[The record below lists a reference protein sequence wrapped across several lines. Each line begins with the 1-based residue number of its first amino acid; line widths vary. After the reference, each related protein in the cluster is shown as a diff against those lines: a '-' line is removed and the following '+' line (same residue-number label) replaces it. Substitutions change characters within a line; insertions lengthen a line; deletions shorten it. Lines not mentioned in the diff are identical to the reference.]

1 MTLGKGGEGEGIGA
15 NGWGSTLEVRQLRAF
30 LAVVAHGS
38 VSSAALALGLAQSTV
53 SEALAALDRAVGAQT
68 ILRRRGAHETM
79 LTDAGKTLLPHARR
93 VLQELDAVHVAIAGV
108 THGASASVDVV
119 ANESVS
125 TFILTP
131 ALGAL
136 RKRWPNTRF
145 AVTVATCANV
155 RAGVAEGQCNLGLL
169 LENYGDTPGNPEAI
183 ETRRPH
189 RHTDRP
195 TNRPTNRRPDGA
207 ATTIVLASD
216 IPLVIF
222 AGTRHPLV
230 RGARRGVLPRD
241 AIASFPM
248 FVADAAGDF
257 HELIRRYFAA
267 DGLPGPRLEPVG
279 SIDGVK
285 RGVDADASALG
296 ILPLYAV
303 AEDLRSGRVH
313 ALELSPAPPRMHL
326 VALLPAVPG
335 ERHPAITELV
345 EQLSIA

>member
-1 MTLGKGGEGEGIGA
+1 MTLGKDGEGESIGA
-15 NGWGSTLEVRQLRAF
+15 NGWSSTLEVRQLRAF

-38 VSSAALALGLAQSTV
+38 VSGAAVGLGLAQSTV

-68 ILRRRGAHETM
+68 ILRRRGAHETT

-93 VLQELDAVHVAIAGV
+93 VLQELDAVHLAIAGV
-108 THGASASVDVV
+108 AHEANASVDVV

-131 ALGAL
+131 ALGVL

-155 RAGVAEGQCNLGLL
+155 RAGVAEGQYNIGFL
-169 LENYGDTPGNPEAI
+169 LEDHDGTAGHADGMQV
-183 ETRRPH
+183 
-189 RHTDRP
+189 RHPVRH
-195 TNRPTNRRPDGA
+195 PDGSA
-207 ATTIVLASD
+207 MGIVIASD
-216 IPLVIF
+216 VPLVIF
-222 AGTRHPLV
+222 AGSKHPLV
-230 RGARRGVLPRD
+230 RGARRGGLPRD

-285 RGVDADASALG
+285 RGVDADGSALG

-303 AEDLRSGRVH
+303 AEDLRSGRVRP
-313 ALELSPAPPRMHL
+313 LELSPVPPRMQL
-326 VALLPAVPG
+326 MALLPAASG
-335 ERHPAITELV
+335 GRHPALTELI
-345 EQLSIA
+345 EQLSTA

>member
-1 MTLGKGGEGEGIGA
+1 MTESREGIGA
-15 NGWGSTLEVRQLRAF
+15 NGWSSTLEVRQLRAF

-68 ILRRRGAHETM
+68 ILRRRGAHETT
-79 LTDAGKTLLPHARR
+79 LTDAGKALLPHARR
-93 VLQELDAVHVAIAGV
+93 VLQDLDAVHLAIAGV
-108 THGASASVDVV
+108 THGASATVDVT

-125 TFILTP
+125 TYVLAP
-131 ALGAL
+131 ALSVL

-145 AVTVATCANV
+145 AVTVATCTNV
-155 RAGVAEGQCNLGLL
+155 RAGIAEGQSNLGLL
-169 LENYGDTPGNPEAI
+169 LENYGDMAAGSAEGMKA
-183 ETRRPH
+183 
-189 RHTDRP
+189 
-195 TNRPTNRRPDGA
+195 RRPDGSV
-207 ATTIVLASD
+207 TPIVLASD

-222 AGTRHPLV
+222 AGRKHPLV
-230 RGARRGVLPRD
+230 RGARRVTLPRD

-296 ILPLYAV
+296 ILPHYAV

-313 ALELSPAPPRMHL
+313 ALELSPPLPRMQL
-326 VALLPAVPG
+326 MALLPVGPAVH
-335 ERHPAITELV
+335 HPAITELI
-345 EQLSIA
+345 EQLRTV